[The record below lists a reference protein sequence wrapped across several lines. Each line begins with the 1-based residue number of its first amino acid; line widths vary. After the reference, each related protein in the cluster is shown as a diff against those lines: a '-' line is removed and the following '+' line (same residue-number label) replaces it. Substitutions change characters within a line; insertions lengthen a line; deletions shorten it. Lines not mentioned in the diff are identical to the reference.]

1 MFGRNFRKLER
12 KSARKAEEEEDRRK
26 ISIYFGRLR
35 NRNRRVMKLK
45 QAIKKY
51 LRYAKYA
58 LLAIAY
64 MMLMEVLGWIFTSQ
78 GSWALQGGSAPFALI
93 FYLVWTALFAAL
105 AVSLGL
111 VLLRTK
117 GQGIVPA
124 LHFLNGAACALYP
137 YLYFERLNLFSALNL
152 CLWLFLFSF
161 YLFKKT
167 LEIEPPAAYL
177 LLPYIIWLGVAV
189 ILSYQVVL
197 LN

>member
-1 MFGRNFRKLER
+1 M
-12 KSARKAEEEEDRRK
+12 D
-26 ISIYFGRLR
+26 
-35 NRNRRVMKLK
+35 
-45 QAIKKY
+45 
-51 LRYAKYA
+51 
-58 LLAIAY
+58 
-64 MMLMEVLGWIFTSQ
+64 
-78 GSWALQGGSAPFALI
+78 
-93 FYLVWTALFAAL
+93 FYLTGKLGAPGGKH
-105 AVSLGL
+105 SLCADILSG
-111 VLLRTK
+111 VDGFVCSSRSEPWFGIVAHK
-117 GQGIVPA
+117 GAGIVPA
-124 LHFLNGAACALYP
+124 LAFLNGAACALYP